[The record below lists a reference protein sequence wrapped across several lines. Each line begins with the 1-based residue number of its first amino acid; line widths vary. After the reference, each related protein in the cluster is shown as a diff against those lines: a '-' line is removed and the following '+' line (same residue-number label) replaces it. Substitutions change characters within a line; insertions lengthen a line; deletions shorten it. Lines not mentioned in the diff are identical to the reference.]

1 MSNKRL
7 CVACLQQSNLYKA
20 REEKYQSKIR
30 VLETIATGTT
40 EEMEVLLV
48 SGVCLLFLFPQLILT
63 VLVSYRLL

>member
-1 MSNKRL
+1 MSNKCL
-7 CVACLQQSNLYKA
+7 YVACLQQSNLYKA

-48 SGVCLLFLFPQLILT
+48 SGVCLLFFFPPIDF
-63 VLVSYRLL
+63 